1 MKVGAPST
9 PGAPAAGGSRPAAA
23 GGFAPLVSGA
33 AAAAPTAVS
42 ATGAVASLDAL
53 MALQQEDGP
62 LERRRR
68 AVRRAG
74 SMLDLLDEVK
84 LNLLD
89 GEPTAAALERLTRAV
104 RSERAETGDP
114 GLEGI
119 LDEIETRAQVELAK
133 LDVARAA

>member
-1 MKVGAPST
+1 MSGV
-9 PGAPAAGGSRPAAA
+9 AG
-23 GGFAPLVSGA
+23 
-33 AAAAPTAVS
+33 AAPTAVS
-42 ATGAVASLDAL
+42 ATGAVATLEAL

-68 AVRRAG
+68 AVGRAG

-84 LNLLD
+84 MSLLD

-104 RSERAETGDP
+104 RSERAQTGDAA
-114 GLEGI
+114 LEGV

-133 LDVARAA
+133 LGVSRAA

>member
-9 PGAPAAGGSRPAAA
+9 PGAPAARGSRPAAA
-23 GGFAPLVSGA
+23 GGFAPLVSSA
-33 AAAAPTAVS
+33 AATAPAAVS

-74 SMLDLLDEVK
+74 TMLDLLDEVK
-84 LNLLD
+84 LSLLD

-104 RSERAETGDP
+104 RSERDETGDA

>member
-1 MKVGAPST
+1 MKVGATST
-9 PGAPAAGGSRPAAA
+9 PGAPTAGGPRPAAA
-23 GGFAPLVSGA
+23 GGFAPLVSGGA
-33 AAAAPTAVS
+33 ATASAAVS
-42 ATGAVASLDAL
+42 AAGAVASLDAL